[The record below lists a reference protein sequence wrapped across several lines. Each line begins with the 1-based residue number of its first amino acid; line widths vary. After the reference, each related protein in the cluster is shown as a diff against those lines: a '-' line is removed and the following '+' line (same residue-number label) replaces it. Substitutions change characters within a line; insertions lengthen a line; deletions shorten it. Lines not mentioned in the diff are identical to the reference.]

1 MVLFKELSDVETQII
16 KLEMFESLLK
26 AVAHSVDQAT
36 PDETSNSLW
45 QLVDIVESINQN
57 MTNKFSELFDAVVG
71 MSYNEE
77 MEEVKNQ
84 YSQDKAAAE
93 LTDIISQWLQTK

>member
-1 MVLFKELSDVETQII
+1 MILYNELSEVETQCI

-26 AVAHSVDQAT
+26 AVAHSVEHAT
-36 PDETSNSLW
+36 TDETSNALW
-45 QLVDIVESINQN
+45 QLVELMELINEN
-57 MTNKFSELFDAVVG
+57 MTEKFGNLFQAAVD